1 MSKQGEKSQGTPD
14 RASSGAEKVATAPA
28 GADAG
33 NIDKIRDILFG
44 NQVRDFDRRFS
55 QFEQHLSEI
64 TSDLRSDVFKRLDA
78 LEAYFKAELSAEKDR
93 LRTEAAQRL
102 EAEKHLSESIKEVSA
117 LFERQ
122 VKVLEEKTA
131 EHLSELRQQL
141 LEQSKHLAEDLQAR
155 HERTTE
161 AIASSARRL
170 EEAKLDRS
178 MLSEC
183 LMDLAMRISSL
194 QVSESELRPS
204 H

>member
-1 MSKQGEKSQGTPD
+1 MSKQGEKTHVIPD
-14 RASSGAEKVATAPA
+14 RASPVAERAVA

-55 QFEQHLSEI
+55 QFEQHLLEI
-64 TSDLRSDVFKRLDA
+64 TSDLRSDVYKRLDA

-102 EAEKHLSESIKEVSA
+102 EAEKHLSESIKGVSA

-122 VKVLEEKTA
+122 VQVVEEKTS

-141 LEQSKHLAEDLQAR
+141 LVQSKQLTDDLQAR
-155 HERTTE
+155 YERTTE
-161 AIASSARRL
+161 TIGSSARRL

-178 MLSEC
+178 TLSEY
-183 LMDLAMRISSL
+183 LMDLAMRISGSPA
-194 QVSESELRPS
+194 SESELRS
-204 H
+204 GD